1 MKPFFFPK
9 HKYPILAA
17 TLPALAE
24 GEVDFFANRF
34 YCNVAVDAAHPEY
47 FMINP
52 KTLAERFPGAFIFG
66 VATASFQ
73 IEGATKADGRKPS
86 IWDAFSNMPGRV
98 YQGHNG
104 DIACDHYN
112 RLDEDLDLIK
122 SLGVEAYRF
131 SIAWPRIIPE
141 GTGPINEKGLDFYDR
156 LVDGLKP
163 ATSRP
168 SPRSTI
174 GTCRW
179 R

>member
-1 MKPFFFPK
+1 
-9 HKYPILAA
+9 
-17 TLPALAE
+17 
-24 GEVDFFANRF
+24 
-34 YCNVAVDAAHPEY
+34 
-47 FMINP
+47 MIDP
-52 KTLAERFPGAFIFG
+52 KTLADRFPGDFIFG

-73 IEGATKADGRKPS
+73 IEGATKADGRRPS

-141 GTGPINEKGLDFYDR
+141 GTGPVNDKGLDFYDR
-156 LVDGLKP
+156 LVDGLKARGIKAF
-163 ATSRP
+163 ATLYHWDLPLALMGDGGWTARTTAYAYQ
-168 SPRSTI
+168 RYAKTVI
-174 GTCRW
+174 ERLGDRLDAVGDL
-179 R
+179 

>member
-1 MKPFFFPK
+1 MTDPK
-9 HKYPILAA
+9 ILAQ
-17 TLPALAE
+17 
-24 GEVDFFANRF
+24 
-34 YCNVAVDAAHPEY
+34 
-47 FMINP
+47 
-52 KTLAERFPGAFIFG
+52 RFPGDFVFG

-98 YQGHNG
+98 FGRHNG
-104 DIACDHYN
+104 DVACDHYN

-156 LVDGLKP
+156 LVDGLKARNIRAF
-163 ATSRP
+163 ATLYHWDLPLALMGEEAGRRARRP
-168 SPRSTI
+168 TPSSVTPR
-174 GTCRW
+174 R
-179 R
+179 